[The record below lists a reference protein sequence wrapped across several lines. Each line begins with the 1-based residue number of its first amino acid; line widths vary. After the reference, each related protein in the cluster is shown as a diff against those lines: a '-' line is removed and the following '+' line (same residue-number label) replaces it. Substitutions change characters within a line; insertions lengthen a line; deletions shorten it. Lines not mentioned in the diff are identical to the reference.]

1 MEIRSKIW
9 LEVDGETVFGSGRR
23 ALLDEI
29 EELGSINKAAKKVNI
44 SYRKALSYIQ
54 SMERRLGVRL
64 VDRKAGGRNGG
75 GAVLTA
81 EAKKLLL
88 RYKILEDGI
97 NVLLDK
103 KFMEVFGSKKSY
115 INKLKLSGRI
125 YDKNGFGS

>member
-9 LEVDGETVFGSGRR
+9 LEIDGETVFGSGRR

-54 SMERRLGVRL
+54 SMERRLGTSL

-75 GAVLTA
+75 GAALTA
-81 EAKKLLL
+81 EAKKLLR
-88 RYKILEDGI
+88 RYKILEDGV

-103 KFMEVFGSKKSY
+103 KFMEVFDPKKSY
-115 INKLKLSGRI
+115 IKKLKLSGRI
-125 YDKNGFGS
+125 YDKDDFGP

>member
-9 LEVDGETVFGSGRR
+9 LEIDGETVFGSGRR

-54 SMERRLGVRL
+54 SMERRLGVSL

-75 GAVLTA
+75 GALLTA
-81 EAKKLLL
+81 EAKKLLQ

-103 KFMEVFGSKKSY
+103 KFMEVFGSKK
-115 INKLKLSGRI
+115 
-125 YDKNGFGS
+125 

>member
-9 LEVDGETVFGSGRR
+9 LEIDGETVFGSGRR
-23 ALLDEI
+23 ALLEEI
-29 EELGSINKAAKKVNI
+29 EELGSINKAAKTVNI

-54 SMERRLGVRL
+54 SMERRLGVSL

-81 EAKKLLL
+81 EAKILLQ

-103 KFMEVFGSKKSY
+103 KFMEVFGSKK
-115 INKLKLSGRI
+115 
-125 YDKNGFGS
+125 